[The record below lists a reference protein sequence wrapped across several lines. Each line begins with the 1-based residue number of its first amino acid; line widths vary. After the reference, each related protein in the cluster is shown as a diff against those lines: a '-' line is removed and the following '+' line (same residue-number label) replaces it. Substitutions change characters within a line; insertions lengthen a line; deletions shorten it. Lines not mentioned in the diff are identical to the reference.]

1 MLSTTNKWNRLTE
14 MDGLQYMKTLSNSR
28 DKNELLVRFANVRPD
43 SQPRWGAMSA
53 HQMICHLSDSFRGSL
68 GERYVRPATNLFKRK
83 VLKWVALWVPLRW
96 PHGIKTLPEMDQQR
110 GGTPPSD
117 FASDSEKFRILFERF
132 CSSENEFAPHGMF
145 GQMSRSERMRHAY
158 LHIDHHLRQF
168 GA

>member
-1 MLSTTNKWNRLTE
+1 
-14 MDGLQYMKTLSNSR
+14 MKTLSNPR
-28 DKNELLVRFANVRPD
+28 DKNELLVRFANVRAD

-68 GERYVRPATNLFKRK
+68 GEKYVSSASSVFKRTL
-83 VLKWVALWVPLRW
+83 LKWVALWVPLRW
-96 PHGIKTLPEMDQQR
+96 PHGVKTLPEMDQQQ
-110 GGTPPSD
+110 GGTPPSE

-132 CSSENEFAPHGMF
+132 FSSENQFAPHGMF

-168 GA
+168 GAE